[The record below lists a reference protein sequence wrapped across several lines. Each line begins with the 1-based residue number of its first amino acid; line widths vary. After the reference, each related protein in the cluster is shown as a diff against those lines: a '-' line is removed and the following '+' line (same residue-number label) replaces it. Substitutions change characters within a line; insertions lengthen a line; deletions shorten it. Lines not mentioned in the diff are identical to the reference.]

1 MGHKTHPYGFRLGII
16 KDWKTHWYANN
27 ARDYSKL
34 LLEDIKL
41 RESINGE
48 YQGFSDAG
56 IASCFDA
63 KTGSRHWMKRMGRR
77 YSASLVT
84 AGEWVYFLSDY
95 GITTV
100 IKPGKTYEEIAINAL
115 EEHCFASPAIS
126 QGQLF
131 VRGEQHLYC
140 IGTHQQ
146 TSVDTCDT
154 DALD

>member
-1 MGHKTHPYGFRLGII
+1 M
-16 KDWKTHWYANN
+16 D
-27 ARDYSKL
+27 DYFL
-34 LLEDIKL
+34 IV
-41 RESINGE
+41 
-48 YQGFSDAG
+48 SDAG